1 MRTRTGAWRA
11 GRRRAMVLMVS
22 ALVLVAG
29 CDAAT
34 PTPLPDASA
43 TPPPGA
49 GPSGAGG
56 PSPST
61 GAGPGPAAEEVPSSS
76 SLIEAAQRA
85 GTIDHDT
92 ALLYQLYSALDY
104 GSLPAA
110 YQSDNASAPDAT
122 RILAELS
129 LRSMRMAPD
138 LQAKV
143 GPFFKRP
150 SDPGSIWAGRFVA
163 ARTPGRA
170 ALAADTAV
178 VGCPDRTMYTGCV
191 DADSRIRVWYEDLP
205 GMAEKATALADEIDG
220 SEMWAKEQA
229 AMPKGTVCSD
239 ADLTGASGLRNGGNG
254 RLDIY
259 LLPTGGGASGNL
271 DFAGR
276 TAALGLP
283 DGSVANGVAVP
294 DGTDSCGVIPFLV
307 LNADRPVE
315 DLAWTTAHEL
325 FHAFQFSFQNALE
338 RNRDWWAEASA
349 TWARDLVYPASNDEQ
364 SYLDGYWSR
373 AAGAAGPLD
382 RFDYGQPAQYAAYL
396 WAFYLRQKTAS
407 TNGSI
412 IGRLWKASET
422 EDPIHVMEALDGWAD
437 MFKEFALWNWNND
450 DPELVRYRDEPD
462 GVIPSTVL
470 TQTTSCMSADGCE
483 TSPDGSSRSIL
494 ANGTHDVPID
504 ARYTSVQYL
513 AGAPEVDV
521 GELRFDLGGV
531 LGKPGIG
538 IQAILWTGDA
548 PAKVRVEDWS
558 DRTERRICID
568 SEDVRKIVLVVSNS
582 AVDPVGDFKGTI
594 TADATADGCPPV
606 TSATAMYTKDATG
619 AGRHTWS
626 RLSMVVVNADGS
638 TTATVDYQWDSV
650 ETTASGTIR
659 ESVRGSGTVDA
670 SIVCSMAADGTVGV
684 ETSWTDAIPSTRTRT
699 YDGVGA
705 PEASFLEFQGFIV
718 RAQGNPNKKATS
730 GTRTEDGSS
739 ADGVDIAVYTWDC
752 PNPDRVP

>member
-1 MRTRTGAWRA
+1 MRTRTGARRA
-11 GRRRAMVLMVS
+11 GQRRAMVLMVS
-22 ALVLVAG
+22 ALILVAG

-43 TPPPGA
+43 TPAPIA
-49 GPSGAGG
+49 DPSGVGG

-61 GAGPGPAAEEVPSSS
+61 GAGPGPAVGEVPSSS
-76 SLIEAAQRA
+76 SLIETAEQA

-92 ALLYQLYSALDY
+92 ALLYHLYSALDY

-110 YQSDNASAPDAT
+110 YRSESAAAPDAT
-122 RILAELS
+122 TILAELS
-129 LRSMRMAPD
+129 LRSADLSPD
-138 LQAKV
+138 LQEKV
-143 GPFFKRP
+143 APFFKRP
-150 SDPGSIWAGRFVA
+150 SDPGSVWAGRFGV

-170 ALAADTAV
+170 ALAAYTAV
-178 VGCPDRTMYTGCV
+178 VGCPDRTMYAGCV
-191 DADSRIRVWYEDLP
+191 DADALIRVWYEDLP
-205 GMAEKATALADEIDG
+205 GMAEKATGLVDEIDG

-229 AMPKGTVCSD
+229 SMPKGTVCAD
-239 ADLTGASGLRNGGNG
+239 ADLTGASPLRNGGNG

-259 LLPTGGGASGNL
+259 LVPTGDGRSGNL

-283 DGSVANGVAVP
+283 DGSVANGVTVP
-294 DGTDSCGVIPFLV
+294 DGRDSCGVIPFLV

-315 DLAWTTAHEL
+315 DLAGTTAHEL

-338 RNRDWWAEASA
+338 RDRGWWAEASA

-364 SYLDGYWSR
+364 GYLDGYWSR

-382 RFDYGQPAQYAAYL
+382 RFEYGKPAQYAAYL

-407 TNGSI
+407 ADGSI

-450 DPELVRYRDEPD
+450 DPVLVRYRDEPD

-470 TQTTSCMSADGCE
+470 TQTTSCMSSGGCE
-483 TSPDGSSRSIL
+483 TGPDGSSGSVL

-513 AGAPEVDV
+513 AGVPEVDV
-521 GELRFDLGGV
+521 GELRFDLGGL

-538 IQAILWTGDA
+538 IQAILWIGDA
-548 PAKVRVEDWS
+548 PARIRVEDWS
-558 DRTERRICID
+558 DRTERRFCID
-568 SEDVRKIVLVVSNS
+568 SEDVRKVVLVVSNS
-582 AVDPVGDFKGTI
+582 AVDPIGDVTGSI
-594 TADATADGCPPV
+594 TVDATADGCPPV
-606 TSATAMYTKDATG
+606 TTSTATFTKDASS
-619 AGRHTWS
+619 AGTHVWS
-626 RLSMVVVNADGS
+626 RLSMVVVSSGDR
-638 TTATVDYQWDSV
+638 TTATVDYQWDFV
-650 ETTASGTIR
+650 ETTASVTIR

-670 SIVCSMAADGTVGV
+670 SIVCSIDADGTVGV
-684 ETSWTDAIPSTRTRT
+684 ETSWTDAIPSTTTRT
-699 YDGVGA
+699 YDGVGS
-705 PEASFLEFQGFIV
+705 PEASFLEFQGFIFT
-718 RAQGNPNKKATS
+718 AQGNPGKKATS
-730 GTRTEDGSS
+730 GTKTEDESS
-739 ADGVDIAVYTWDC
+739 ADGVNVAVYTWDC